1 MELFI
6 FVIKNITKKHRSV
19 NPRHYMENSKTYVRV
34 TDLADSDRPREKA
47 LEKGIGVLTDTEL
60 LAIILGSGMPGKSV
74 LSLSREILSDNNNS
88 LARVSRM
95 TTREL
100 TSKYQG
106 IGPAKAISL
115 MAAIE
120 LGSRCMQSLSA
131 ADRIPAM
138 TSSEAVYNHMRPKL
152 ERLVH
157 EEFWALLLNRSN
169 RIISAEKISQGGVSA
184 TVVDVRILLKKALD
198 CMASG
203 IILCHNHPSGAL
215 RPSMQDDSL
224 TRKIAEAARLFDIA
238 VMDHLI
244 VGQSGYYSYRDEG
257 KL

>member
-1 MELFI
+1 ME
-6 FVIKNITKKHRSV
+6 S
-19 NPRHYMENSKTYVRV
+19 SKTYVRV

-131 ADRIPAM
+131 AGQIPAM
-138 TSSEAVYNHMRPKL
+138 TSSEAVYNYMRPKL

-203 IILCHNHPSGAL
+203 IILCHNHPSGSL

-224 TRKIAEAARLFDIA
+224 TRKIAEASRLFDIA

>member
-1 MELFI
+1 MWIKTFI
-6 FVIKNITKKHRSV
+6 KIKDQCLTRL
-19 NPRHYMENSKTYVRV
+19 YMDGSKTIVRV

-74 LSLSREILSDNNNS
+74 LSLSREILNDNNNS

-106 IGPAKAISL
+106 VGPAKAITL
-115 MAAIE
+115 IAAIE
-120 LGSRCMQSLSA
+120 LGSRCMQSLST
-131 ADRIPAM
+131 ADQIPAM
-138 TSSEAVYNHMRPKL
+138 TSSEVVYNYMRSKL

-169 RIISAEKISQGGVSA
+169 RIISTEKISQGGVSA

-198 CMASG
+198 CMASA

-215 RPSMQDDSL
+215 RPSAQDDSL
-224 TRKIAEAARLFDIA
+224 TRKIAEAARLFDIT
-238 VMDHLI
+238 VMDHVI